1 MLMIG
6 VVHGLGAE
14 APSQL
19 TMFLLAANLGGIG
32 KGFVGLTIFFAG
44 MLAMNTV
51 ITASAVGLFGF
62 RSRLPR
68 FQFVVAALT
77 GIYSLA
83 VGAFFVG
90 TATTLG

>member
-1 MLMIG
+1 MLLIG

-14 APSQL
+14 KPRQL
-19 TMFLLAANLGGIG
+19 MIFLLAAKLGGIG

-62 RSRLPR
+62 RSRPP
-68 FQFVVAALT
+68 QFVVVAANGNL
-77 GIYSLA
+77 
-83 VGAFFVG
+83 
-90 TATTLG
+90 